1 MARPSSR
8 FPKQPARHTGF
19 HASMGIAIDENNKV
33 VELTKGTALT
43 DGAICTGD
51 IVLSATLK
59 IEP

>member
-1 MARPSSR
+1 
-8 FPKQPARHTGF
+8 
-19 HASMGIAIDENNKV
+19 MGIAIDENNKV